1 MQVLIPLAPTSNPP
15 IAILS
20 YWVIGSEFS
29 PKGFIGTNVG
39 NVIIVVICSNI
50 TNYLNFDYMAKGKK
64 EKQPTPM
71 EKLTEGYEDFIKGKE
86 VKEGGKDA
94 FEKVIKKAVT
104 KPKQHGLK

>member
-1 MQVLIPLAPTSNPP
+1 
-15 IAILS
+15 
-20 YWVIGSEFS
+20 
-29 PKGFIGTNVG
+29 
-39 NVIIVVICSNI
+39 
-50 TNYLNFDYMAKGKK
+50 MAKGKK